1 MNQFIPRF
9 PTAWN
14 AEVTPCLII
23 VDQAGLSNAY
33 FQHTFELLQKELMKH
48 EDNSKLR
55 IGMIDVSNT
64 VNPKKPEDIQF
75 LALMDWKIRQFD
87 VIERSENYGR
97 TLPKAILS
105 GLWGIRVFRDN
116 LRSHGVRVMP
126 PLVYVFTRALPHE
139 DDITSE
145 IANYTKKTTQ
155 KRRLALK
162 WFYMPDDAE
171 STSTTALETFVANP
185 EQDITIIREG
195 DVQNGDDIRAHIVR
209 LVSQSISSSMASFS
223 LPHPNQ
229 DTPDEEDELEKLMKQ
244 EKFRP

>member
-1 MNQFIPRF
+1 MNQPIPRF
-9 PTAWN
+9 PMAWN

-23 VDQAGLSNAY
+23 VDQAGLSNEY

-48 EDNSKLR
+48 EDNGKLR

-64 VNPKKPEDIQF
+64 IHPRKPEDIQF
-75 LALMDWKIRQFD
+75 LALMDWKIRQFEP
-87 VIERSENYGR
+87 VERSDQFAR

-105 GLWGIRVFRDN
+105 GLWGIRVFINN
-116 LRSHGVRVMP
+116 LRSQGVRVLP
-126 PLVYVFTRALPHE
+126 PLVYIFTRFLPHD
-139 DDITSE
+139 DDITTE
-145 IANYTKKTTQ
+145 IANYTKKTTK

-162 WFYMPDDAE
+162 WFYMPDDAASI
-171 STSTTALETFVANP
+171 STAVLETFVYNP
-185 EQDITIIREG
+185 EEDITIIRDG
-195 DVQNGDDIRAHIVR
+195 DSQNGDDIRVQIVR

-229 DTPDEEDELEKLMKQ
+229 DTLDEEDELEKLMKQ